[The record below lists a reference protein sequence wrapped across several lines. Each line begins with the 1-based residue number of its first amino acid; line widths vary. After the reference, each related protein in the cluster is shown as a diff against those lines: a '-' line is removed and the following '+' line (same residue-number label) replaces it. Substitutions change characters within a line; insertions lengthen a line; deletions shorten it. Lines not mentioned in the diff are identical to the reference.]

1 MKINY
6 KAEVR
11 LSRIPRQETI
21 NQYDVEK
28 ITNLVISNDRLL
40 KDNRNMHE
48 SLTTLLSPLIE
59 ARVPENIIDKIMN
72 NKFKTSVFV
81 KDCYPEDP
89 ILSQVKIGW
98 YFEIPLYDLG
108 KDFYNWRYGR

>member
-1 MKINY
+1 MRINY
-6 KAEVR
+6 KANVR
-11 LSRIPRQETI
+11 LSKKPRQETI

-28 ITNLVISNDRLL
+28 IESLVISNDRLL

-59 ARVPENIIDKIMN
+59 ARVPKNIIDKIMN

-81 KDCYPEDP
+81 KDSYPEDT
-89 ILSQVKIGW
+89 ILSQVKIGLF
-98 YFEIPLYDLG
+98 FEIPLEDLE